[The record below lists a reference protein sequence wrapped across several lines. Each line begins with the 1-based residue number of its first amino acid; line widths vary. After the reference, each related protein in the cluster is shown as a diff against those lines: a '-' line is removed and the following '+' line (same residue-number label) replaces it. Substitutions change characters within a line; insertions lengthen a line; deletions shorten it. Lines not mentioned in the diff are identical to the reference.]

1 LESVL
6 TPNADGSSDRQRLAY
21 RVVRPSTVSVDLLG
35 PDGVPRYSFSGA
47 AAPGSYAL
55 DWPGTKPDG
64 SEELEGGWRW
74 IVNATDDSGLVSSGE
89 RDFVLNRTLGFG
101 VAVSPAL
108 TVPRPKPRVV
118 ATFKLTR
125 AATIAPRIE
134 TPGGVLLRTLPRIRT
149 EPGDLRVSWDGVTD
163 GDGVVYSGRYVASV
177 TATNEVG
184 SVTLGAAFSV
194 HRANVFR
201 AAK

>member
-1 LESVL
+1 
-6 TPNADGSSDRQRLAY
+6 
-21 RVVRPSTVSVDLLG
+21 VSVDLLG

-47 AAPGSYAL
+47 AAPGTYAL

-64 SEELEGGWRW
+64 SEELEGSWRW
-74 IVNATDDSGLVSSGE
+74 IVNATDDTGFVSSGE
-89 RDFVLNRTLGFG
+89 RHFVLNRTLGFG

-125 AATIAPRIE
+125 TATIAPRIE
-134 TPGGVLLRTLPRIRT
+134 TPGGVLLRALPRIRT
-149 EPGDLRVSWDGVTD
+149 GPGDLRVFWDGVTD
-163 GDGVVYSGRYVASV
+163 GRGVVYSGRYVASV

-184 SVTLGAAFSV
+184 SVTLGAAFSM
-194 HRANVFR
+194 HRTNVFR
-201 AAK
+201 VAK